1 MKTNF
6 NKSLKKN
13 KPIHIHSTVY
23 PAGGYV
29 AMPENKPSG
38 FGEKKR
44 NKKIK
49 NLWQEFVTL
58 VDIIKPIKYYIA
70 SICRK
75 REKEVSL

>member
-13 KPIHIHSTVY
+13 RPIHIHSAVY
-23 PAGGYV
+23 PARGYV
-29 AMPENKPSG
+29 AMPENKPPG
-38 FGEKKR
+38 FRGKKR

-49 NLWQEFVTL
+49 NLWQELATL
-58 VDIIKPIKYYIA
+58 ADIIKPIKYYIA
-70 SICRK
+70 STCKK

>member
-13 KPIHIHSTVY
+13 KAIRIHSAVY

-29 AMPENKPSG
+29 AMPENKSSG
-38 FGEKKR
+38 FKGEKH

-49 NLWQEFVTL
+49 NLRQEL
-58 VDIIKPIKYYIA
+58 ASIAELLKPITYIV

-75 REKEVSL
+75 RE